1 MPLDTQLHRL
11 SVGFFGIDLP
21 HPCHK
26 PTRATP
32 DNRGFVRVSADSQFV
47 AENAKNQ

>member
-1 MPLDTQLHRL
+1 MPLDTQLYRL

-26 PTRATP
+26 PTRVTP
-32 DNRGFVRVSADSQFV
+32 DNPGFVRVSTDSRFV
-47 AENAKNQ
+47 AKNAKYQ